1 MKVDEDPPPPPTAEA
16 LEALPIF
23 PLPDVVLFPGT
34 ILPLHIFEERYRAM
48 TRDVMKGHKL
58 IAVARL
64 RHGSSKDG
72 EGRPAVH
79 KICGLGAIVASE
91 KLGDGRWNIVLR
103 GLGRVRIAE
112 ELPAVAPYRQVRAVP
127 FGPAVD
133 DDALVDGHAQ
143 IVTLCDHLAL
153 RLDEGGDSLRELVR
167 GERSAADTTDV
178 LAGALV
184 SDPDDRQTMLEEGDP
199 ARRQGIL
206 IDHLAGLIRRFSPP
220 SSTRN

>member
-1 MKVDEDPPPPPTAEA
+1 MKVDEEPPPPPTAEA
-16 LEALPIF
+16 LASLPIF

-64 RHGSSKDG
+64 RPGYQKDY

-79 KICGLGAIVASE
+79 TICGLGAVVASE

-103 GLGRVRIAE
+103 GLGRVKIAE
-112 ELPAVAPYRQVRAVP
+112 ELPPTTLYRKVRAVP
-127 FGPAVD
+127 YGPEVD
-133 DDALVDGHAQ
+133 EAALADGHAQ

-184 SDPDDRQTMLEEGDP
+184 SDSDDRQTMLEEGDP
-199 ARRQGIL
+199 ARRQGML

-220 SSTRN
+220 SGTRN